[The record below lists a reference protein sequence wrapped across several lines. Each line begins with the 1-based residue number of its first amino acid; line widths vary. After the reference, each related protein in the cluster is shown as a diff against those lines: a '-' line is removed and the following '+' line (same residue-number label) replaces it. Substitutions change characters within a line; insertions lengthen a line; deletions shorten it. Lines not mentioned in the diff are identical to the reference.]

1 MSKTKFNVLHKNTIV
16 INGTKYRV
24 NQLTKKQLEDPI
36 IDTCMLCD
44 CFNRKNEKDCINFMN
59 NRINMIICSLTIG
72 TNGYLS
78 LIKHAKNK
86 V

>member
-1 MSKTKFNVLHKNTIV
+1 MSKTKFNVLHKNSIV

-36 IDTCMLCD
+36 IDVCMLCD
-44 CFNRKNEKDCINFMN
+44 CFNCIGRQDCISFM
-59 NRINMIICSLTIG
+59 RTGVQCSLTIG
-72 TNGYLS
+72 TNGYLKC
-78 LIKHAKNK
+78 INHAKNK

>member
-1 MSKTKFNVLHKNTIV
+1 MSKTKFNVLHKNSIV

-24 NQLTKKQLEDPI
+24 NQLTEEQIKS
-36 IDTCMLCD
+36 DTCDACYN
-44 CFNRKNEKDCINFMN
+44 CVCGKYPTQTKDCINFLGTDD
-59 NRINMIICSLTIG
+59 IHCTLTIG
-72 TNGYLS
+72 SYGYLS